1 MCFFP
6 SEEKKK
12 TILENCH
19 FQIWELQA
27 FFFKSRCLIL
37 NIGSMVFQFVETE
50 SSCSGTEHIA
60 VICSVRNKVG
70 TRSYEVA
77 SAGSY

>member
-27 FFFKSRCLIL
+27 FFFKSQCLIF

-60 VICSVRNKVG
+60 VIRSVRNKVG
-70 TRSYEVA
+70 TMSYEVA
-77 SAGSY
+77 SAGNH